1 MRLSQPDAPARDC
14 VCAFPQFFGKSLAD
28 ASGNDKRL
36 CFSERVYLMRKSSNF
51 KTYAAGYDPYAS
63 AASGFHM
70 GLREERRFK
79 SRLRCFHCRPDEVG
93 ENIGVKKWGS
103 GKDHCPRDSSAY
115 RWTVTLNKPFPV
127 CKVPRQLGRDP
138 RSEARFGLH
147 RCVCQNE
154 SPHKGD

>member
-1 MRLSQPDAPARDC
+1 MRLSQPEASARDC
-14 VCAFPQFFGKSLAD
+14 VFAFRHCTRESLAD
-28 ASGNDKRL
+28 ASGYDKGL
-36 CFSERVYLMRKSSNF
+36 CSSEHVYLMRKRSNF
-51 KTYAAGYDPYAS
+51 KTYAAGYEPYAS

-70 GLREERRFK
+70 GLREERRFR

-103 GKDHCPRDSSAY
+103 GKDQCPRDSSAY
-115 RWTVTLNKPFPV
+115 RWTVTLNKPLTV
-127 CKVPRQLGRDP
+127 CKVPRQHGRDP
-138 RSEARFGLH
+138 RSESRFVWH